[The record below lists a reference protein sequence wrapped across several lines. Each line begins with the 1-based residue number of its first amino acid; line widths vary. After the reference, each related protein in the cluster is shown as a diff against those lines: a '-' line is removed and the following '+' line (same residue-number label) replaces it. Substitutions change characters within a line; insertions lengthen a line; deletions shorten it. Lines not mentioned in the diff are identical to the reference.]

1 MPDID
6 IQITDN
12 SGEILKALEEK
23 TKAALEGVGIQAEG
37 YAKRS
42 TPPTATSPNRTNST
56 VSLGI
61 LRNSMTHAVR
71 GDDVYIGSNIPYAPF
86 VELGTGI
93 YASDGKG
100 RKSPWSYQDR
110 NGKWHRTKGME
121 PHHMLKKAA
130 SEHTEEYKRIIES
143 IMKR

>member
-1 MPDID
+1 MSDID
-6 IQITDN
+6 INITDN
-12 SGEILKALEEK
+12 SGIILAELEQK
-23 TKAALEGVGIQAEG
+23 KKAALTGIGIQAEG
-37 YAKRS
+37 FAKRS
-42 TPPTATSPNRTNST
+42 TP
-56 VSLGI
+56 VDLGT

-71 GDDVYIGSNIPYAPF
+71 GDDVYIGSNIPYAGF

-110 NGKWHRTKGME
+110 NGKWHRTKGMK

-143 IMKR
+143 IMKG

>member
-12 SGEILKALEEK
+12 SGEILRALEEK
-23 TKAALEGVGIQAEG
+23 KKAALEGVGIQAEG
-37 YAKRS
+37 YAKRA
-42 TPPTATSPNRTNST
+42 TPVDTGR
-56 VSLGI
+56 
-61 LRNSMTHAVR
+61 LRNSITHAVR
-71 GDDVYIGSNIPYAPF
+71 GDDVYIGTNLQPYSVY

-100 RKSPWSYQDR
+100 RKSPWGYYDR
-110 NGKWHRTKGME
+110 NGKYHVTRGMK
-121 PHHMLKKAA
+121 PRHMLKKAA
-130 SEHTEEYKRIIES
+130 SEHTEEYKRIIEA

>member
-12 SGEILKALEEK
+12 SGEILRALEEK
-23 TKAALEGVGIQAEG
+23 KKAALEGVGIQAEG
-37 YAKRS
+37 FAKRL
-42 TPPTATSPNRTNST
+42 TP
-56 VSLGI
+56 VDLGT

-71 GDDVYIGSNIPYAPF
+71 GDDVYIGSNLQYAPF

-100 RKSPWSYQDR
+100 RQSPWGYYDR
-110 NGKWHRTKGME
+110 NGKYHRTRGMK

-130 SEHTEEYKRIIES
+130 SEHTEEYKRIIEA

>member
-23 TKAALEGVGIQAEG
+23 KKAALEGVGIQAEG
-37 YAKRS
+37 FCKRL
-42 TPPTATSPNRTNST
+42 TP
-56 VSLGI
+56 VDLGT

-71 GDDVYIGSNIPYAPF
+71 GDDVYIGSNIPYAGF

-110 NGKWHRTKGME
+110 NGKWHRTKGMK

-130 SEHTEEYKRIIES
+130 SEHTEEYKRIIEA

>member
-12 SGEILKALEEK
+12 SGEILKELEKK
-23 TKAALEGVGIQAEG
+23 TVASLEAVGITAEG
-37 YAKRS
+37 FAKRS
-42 TPPTATSPNRTNST
+42 TP
-56 VSLGI
+56 VDLGT

-93 YASDGKG
+93 YATDGKG

-110 NGKWHRTKGME
+110 NGKWHRTKGMK

-130 SEHTEEYKRIIES
+130 SEHTEEYKRIIEA

>member
-12 SGEILKALEEK
+12 SGEILRALEEK
-23 TKAALEGVGIQAEG
+23 KKAALEGVGIQAEG
-37 YAKRS
+37 FAKRS
-42 TPPTATSPNRTNST
+42 TPVDTGR
-56 VSLGI
+56 
-61 LRNSMTHAVR
+61 LRNSITHAVR
-71 GDDVYIGSNIPYAPF
+71 GDDVYIGSNLQYAPF

-100 RKSPWSYQDR
+100 RKSPWGYYDR
-110 NGKWHRTKGME
+110 NGKYHVTRGMK

-130 SEHTEEYKRIIES
+130 SEHTEEYKRIIEA

>member
-12 SGEILKALEEK
+12 SGEILKALEQK
-23 TKAALEGVGIQAEG
+23 KKAALTGIGIQAEG
-37 YAKRS
+37 FAKRL
-42 TPPTATSPNRTNST
+42 TPVDTGR
-56 VSLGI
+56 
-61 LRNSMTHAVR
+61 LRNSITHAVR
-71 GDDVYIGSNIPYAPF
+71 GDDVYIGTNVEYGIWL
-86 VELGTGI
+86 ELGTGI

-100 RKSPWSYQDR
+100 RQSPWGYYDR
-110 NGKWHRTKGME
+110 DGKYHVTRGMK

>member
-37 YAKRS
+37 FAKRS
-42 TPPTATSPNRTNST
+42 TP
-56 VSLGI
+56 VDLGT

-71 GDDVYIGSNIPYAPF
+71 GDDVYIGTNIPYA
-86 VELGTGI
+86 
-93 YASDGKG
+93 A
-100 RKSPWSYQDR
+100 
-110 NGKWHRTKGME
+110 
-121 PHHMLKKAA
+121 
-130 SEHTEEYKRIIES
+130 
-143 IMKR
+143 

>member
-1 MPDID
+1 MSIE
-6 IQITDN
+6 INITDN
-12 SGEILKALEEK
+12 SGEILKDLDNKKLSALE
-23 TKAALEGVGIQAEG
+23 AVGIAAEG
-37 YAKRS
+37 FCKRL
-42 TPPTATSPNRTNST
+42 TP
-56 VSLGI
+56 VDLGT

-100 RKSPWSYQDR
+100 RQSPWGYYDR
-110 NGKWHRTKGME
+110 NGKYHVTRGMK

-130 SEHTEEYKRIIES
+130 SEHTEEYKRIIEA

>member
-12 SGEILKALEEK
+12 SGEILRALEEK
-23 TKAALEGVGIQAEG
+23 KKAALEGVGIQAEG

-42 TPPTATSPNRTNST
+42 TPVDTGR
-56 VSLGI
+56 
-61 LRNSMTHAVR
+61 LRDSITHAVR
-71 GDDVYIGSNIPYAPF
+71 GDDVYIGTNVEYGIWL
-86 VELGTGI
+86 ELGTGI

-100 RKSPWSYQDR
+100 RQSPWGYYDR
-110 NGKWHRTKGME
+110 NGKYHVTRGTK
-121 PHHMLKKAA
+121 PRHMLKKAA
-130 SEHTEEYKRIIES
+130 SEHTEEYKRIIEA

>member
-23 TKAALEGVGIQAEG
+23 KKAALEGVGIQAEG
-37 YAKRS
+37 FAKRS
-42 TPPTATSPNRTNST
+42 TPVDTGR
-56 VSLGI
+56 
-61 LRNSMTHAVR
+61 LRNSITHAVR
-71 GDDVYIGSNIPYAPF
+71 GDDVYIGTNVQPYSVY

-93 YASDGKG
+93 YATDGKG

-110 NGKWHRTKGME
+110 NGKWHRTKGMK

-130 SEHTEEYKRIIES
+130 SEHTEEYKRIIEA

>member
-12 SGEILKALEEK
+12 SGEILRALEEK
-23 TKAALEGVGIQAEG
+23 KKAALEGVGIQAEG
-37 YAKRS
+37 YAKRA
-42 TPPTATSPNRTNST
+42 TPVDTGR
-56 VSLGI
+56 
-61 LRNSMTHAVR
+61 LRNSITHAVR
-71 GDDVYIGSNIPYAPF
+71 GDDVYIGTNVQPYSVY

-100 RKSPWSYQDR
+100 RKSPWGYYDR
-110 NGKWHRTKGME
+110 NGKYHVRRGMK
-121 PHHMLKKAA
+121 PRHMLKKAA
-130 SEHTEEYKRIIES
+130 SEHTEKYKRIIEA

>member
-12 SGEILKALEEK
+12 SGEILRALEEK
-23 TKAALEGVGIQAEG
+23 KKAALEGVGIQAEG
-37 YAKRS
+37 FTKRS
-42 TPPTATSPNRTNST
+42 TP
-56 VSLGI
+56 VDLGT

-110 NGKWHRTKGME
+110 NGKWHRTKGMK

-130 SEHTEEYKRIIES
+130 SEHTEEYKRIIEA

>member
-12 SGEILKALEEK
+12 SGEILKELEKK
-23 TKAALEGVGIQAEG
+23 TAASLEAVGITAEG
-37 YAKRS
+37 FTKRS
-42 TPPTATSPNRTNST
+42 TP
-56 VSLGI
+56 VDLGT

-71 GDDVYIGSNIPYAPF
+71 GDDVYIGSNIPYAGF

-110 NGKWHRTKGME
+110 NGKWHRTKGMK

-143 IMKR
+143 IMKG

>member
-12 SGEILKALEEK
+12 SGEILRALEEK
-23 TKAALEGVGIQAEG
+23 KKAALTGIGIQAEG

-42 TPPTATSPNRTNST
+42 TPVDTGR
-56 VSLGI
+56 
-61 LRNSMTHAVR
+61 LRSSITHAVR
-71 GDDVYIGSNIPYAPF
+71 GDDVYIGTNVQPYAVY

-100 RKSPWSYQDR
+100 RQSPWGYYDR
-110 NGKWHRTKGME
+110 NGKYHVTRGMK
-121 PHHMLKKAA
+121 PHHKLKKAT
-130 SEHTEEYKRIIES
+130 SEHTEEYKRIIEA

>member
-12 SGEILKALEEK
+12 SGEVLKALEEK
-23 TKAALEGVGIQAEG
+23 KKAALTGIGIQAEG
-37 YAKRS
+37 FAKRL
-42 TPPTATSPNRTNST
+42 TPVDTGR
-56 VSLGI
+56 
-61 LRNSMTHAVR
+61 LRNSITHAVR
-71 GDDVYIGSNIPYAPF
+71 GDDVYIGTNVQPYAAY

-100 RKSPWSYQDR
+100 RQSPWGYYDR
-110 NGKWHRTKGME
+110 NGKYHVTRGMK

-130 SEHTEEYKRIIES
+130 SEHTEEYKRIIEA

>member
-12 SGEILKALEEK
+12 SGEILKALESK
-23 TKAALEGVGIQAEG
+23 KKAALEGVGIQAEG
-37 YAKRS
+37 FAKRL
-42 TPPTATSPNRTNST
+42 TPVDTGR
-56 VSLGI
+56 
-61 LRNSMTHAVR
+61 LRNSITHAVR
-71 GDDVYIGSNIPYAPF
+71 GDDVYIGSNVEYA
-86 VELGTGI
+86 VWIELGSGI

-100 RKSPWSYQDR
+100 RQSPWGYYDR
-110 NGKWHRTKGME
+110 NGKYHVTRGMK

-130 SEHTEEYKRIIES
+130 SEHTEEYKRIIEA

>member
-1 MPDID
+1 MSIE
-6 IQITDN
+6 INITDN
-12 SGEILKALEEK
+12 SGEILKDLDNKKLTALE
-23 TKAALEGVGIQAEG
+23 AVGIAAEG
-37 YAKRS
+37 FCKRL
-42 TPPTATSPNRTNST
+42 TP
-56 VSLGI
+56 VDLGT

-71 GDDVYIGSNIPYAPF
+71 GDDVYIGSNLQYAPF

-100 RKSPWSYQDR
+100 RQSPWGYYDR
-110 NGKWHRTKGME
+110 NGKYHVTRGMK

-130 SEHTEEYKRIIES
+130 SEHTEEYKRIIEA

>member
-23 TKAALEGVGIQAEG
+23 KKAALAGIGIQAEG
-37 YAKRS
+37 FAKRS
-42 TPPTATSPNRTNST
+42 TPVDTGR
-56 VSLGI
+56 
-61 LRNSMTHAVR
+61 LRNSITHAVR
-71 GDDVYIGSNIPYAPF
+71 GDDVYIGTNVEYGIWL
-86 VELGTGI
+86 ELGTGI

-100 RKSPWSYQDR
+100 RQSPWGYYDR
-110 NGKWHRTKGME
+110 NGKYHVTRGMK

-130 SEHTEEYKRIIES
+130 SEHTEEYKRIIEA

>member
-12 SGEILKALEEK
+12 SGEILRALEEK
-23 TKAALEGVGIQAEG
+23 KKAALEGVGIQAEG
-37 YAKRS
+37 FAKRS
-42 TPPTATSPNRTNST
+42 TPVDTGR
-56 VSLGI
+56 
-61 LRNSMTHAVR
+61 LRNSITHAVR
-71 GDDVYIGSNIPYAPF
+71 GDDVYIGTNVEYGIWL
-86 VELGTGI
+86 ELGTGI

-100 RKSPWSYQDR
+100 RQSPWGYYDR
-110 NGKWHRTKGME
+110 NGKYHVTRGMK

-130 SEHTEEYKRIIES
+130 SEHNEEYKRIIEA

>member
-12 SGEILKALEEK
+12 SGEILRALEEK
-23 TKAALEGVGIQAEG
+23 KKAALTGIGIQAEG
-37 YAKRS
+37 FAKRS
-42 TPPTATSPNRTNST
+42 TPVDTGR
-56 VSLGI
+56 
-61 LRNSMTHAVR
+61 LRNSITHAVR
-71 GDDVYIGSNIPYAPF
+71 GDDVYIGTNVQPYAVY

-100 RKSPWSYQDR
+100 RQSPWGYYDR
-110 NGKWHRTKGME
+110 NGKYHVTRGMK
-121 PHHMLKKAA
+121 PRHMLKKAA
-130 SEHTEEYKRIIES
+130 SEHTEEYKRIIEA

>member
-12 SGEILKALEEK
+12 SGEILRALEEK
-23 TKAALEGVGIQAEG
+23 KKAALEGVGIQAEG
-37 YAKRS
+37 FAKRL
-42 TPPTATSPNRTNST
+42 TPVDTGR
-56 VSLGI
+56 
-61 LRNSMTHAVR
+61 LRNSITHAVR
-71 GDDVYIGSNIPYAPF
+71 GDDVYIGTNVEYGIWL
-86 VELGTGI
+86 ELGTGI

-100 RKSPWSYQDR
+100 RQSPWGYYDR
-110 NGKWHRTKGME
+110 DGKYHVTRGMK

>member
-23 TKAALEGVGIQAEG
+23 KKAALTGIGIQAEG
-37 YAKRS
+37 FAKRS
-42 TPPTATSPNRTNST
+42 TPVDTGR
-56 VSLGI
+56 
-61 LRNSMTHAVR
+61 LRNSITHAVR
-71 GDDVYIGSNIPYAPF
+71 GDDVYIGTNVEYGIWL
-86 VELGTGI
+86 ELGTGI

-100 RKSPWSYQDR
+100 RQSPWSYQDR
-110 NGKWHRTKGME
+110 NGKWHRTKGMK

-130 SEHTEEYKRIIES
+130 SEHTEEYKRIIEA